1 MVTGPNT
8 KVAMASRFARC
19 GGVTVSIPTIDATV
33 PLATTLANGRD
44 AEPVTGSRERRLGSL
59 A

>member
-1 MVTGPNT
+1 
-8 KVAMASRFARC
+8 MASGSSRGLATALRFVGC
-19 GGVTVSIPTIDATV
+19 GVMTVCIATIDATLR
-33 PLATTLANGRD
+33 PAAALANGSD